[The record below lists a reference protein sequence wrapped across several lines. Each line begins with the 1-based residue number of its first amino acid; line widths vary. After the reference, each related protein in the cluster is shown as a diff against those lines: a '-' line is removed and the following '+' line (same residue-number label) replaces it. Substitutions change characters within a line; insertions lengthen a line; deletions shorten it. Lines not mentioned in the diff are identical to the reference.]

1 MDLIAVSDEK
11 FKLFEKKLFDRDH
24 YRALAVAYE
33 RAYIREFGPLINK
46 AYEAKIACIE
56 RKRVIAYCQRCV
68 NKGQPIDASLLKEH
82 AEKEMSTYREKLK
95 GMVDD
100 YRKAKSGFKTPA
112 SYALIV
118 ASLYKKIAKKIHPDV
133 HPETARNKALLE
145 LWYRVATAYQ
155 NNNLKELEACE
166 ILLNVVLKQLGEDV
180 APVCVPDVDQRIQ
193 ELERE
198 INEILSTDPYQYK
211 YLLEDATLVEEKK
224 ESLRREIEEYDAYK
238 KQLDEIVASFHIYGE

>member
-1 MDLIAVSDEK
+1 
-11 FKLFEKKLFDRDH
+11 
-24 YRALAVAYE
+24 
-33 RAYIREFGPLINK
+33 
-46 AYEAKIACIE
+46 
-56 RKRVIAYCQRCV
+56 
-68 NKGQPIDASLLKEH
+68 
-82 AEKEMSTYREKLK
+82 MSTYREKLK